1 MEKEKVEEK
10 EVKRATIEV
19 DKAKFEVIHGV
30 FDMFTAGHSL
40 EDIQEFIDCNT
51 KDGEFKTE
59 RQIFT
64 KEGFKDDRVT
74 KNINFRTLTGKLQT
88 FKTDLTPMG
97 NVFDEEEDKLI
108 PTVTAV
114 LGKNIKEYQRGLF
127 HLIIKDGEYEGDHII
142 HIDGIM
148 TGIYNSYEV
157 KNPYVI
163 KESEEKEAV
172 AEYEDN
178 MKEVVSEANV
188 DEEIIVKENENE

>member
-1 MEKEKVEEK
+1 MEEEK
-10 EVKRATIEV
+10 KEVEKNTIEV
-19 DKAKFEVIHGV
+19 DKAKFEVIYGV
-30 FDMFTAGHSL
+30 FDMFASGHDL
-40 EDIQEFIDCNT
+40 KDIQEYIDCNT

-74 KNINFRTLTGKLQT
+74 KNVNFTTLTGKLQT
-88 FKTDLTPMG
+88 FKTDLTPFG
-97 NVFDEEEDKLI
+97 NVYEEEDKLI

-148 TGIYNSYEV
+148 TGIYNAYEL

-163 KESEEKEAV
+163 KESEEKAV
-172 AEYEDN
+172 VKEYEDN
-178 MKEVVSEANV
+178 LKGVEEEAKA
-188 DEEIIVKENENE
+188 EEAIIIKENEDEK

>member
-1 MEKEKVEEK
+1 MEEEK
-10 EVKRATIEV
+10 KEVEKNTIEV
-19 DKAKFEVIHGV
+19 DKAKFEVIYGV
-30 FDMFTAGHSL
+30 FDMFASGHDPK
-40 EDIQEFIDCNT
+40 DIQEYIDCNT

-74 KNINFRTLTGKLQT
+74 KNVNFTTLIGKLQT
-88 FKTDLTPMG
+88 FKDDLTPLG
-97 NVFDEEEDKLI
+97 NVYEEDDKLI

-148 TGIYNSYEV
+148 SGVYNAYED
-157 KNPYVI
+157 KSPYVI
-163 KESEEKEAV
+163 KESEEKAV
-172 AEYEDN
+172 VKEYEDN
-178 MKEVVSEANV
+178 LKGVEEEAKA
-188 DEEIIVKENENE
+188 EEAIIIKENEDEK

>member
-1 MEKEKVEEK
+1 MVEEK
-10 EVKRATIEV
+10 KEEVEKNTIEV

-30 FDMFTAGHSL
+30 FDMFTAGHNL
-40 EDIQEFIDCNT
+40 EDIQEFIDSNT

-59 RQIFT
+59 RQMFT
-64 KEGFKDDRVT
+64 KEGFKDERVT
-74 KNINFRTLTGKLQT
+74 KNVNFRTLTGKLQT
-88 FKTDLTPMG
+88 FKDDLTPLG
-97 NVFDEEEDKLI
+97 NVFEEEDKLI

-148 TGIYNSYEV
+148 SGIYNAYDV

-163 KESEEKEAV
+163 KESEEKAV
-172 AEYEDN
+172 VKEYEENLKGVVEEDK
-178 MKEVVSEANV
+178 KEKAT
-188 DEEIIVKENENE
+188 IIKENENE